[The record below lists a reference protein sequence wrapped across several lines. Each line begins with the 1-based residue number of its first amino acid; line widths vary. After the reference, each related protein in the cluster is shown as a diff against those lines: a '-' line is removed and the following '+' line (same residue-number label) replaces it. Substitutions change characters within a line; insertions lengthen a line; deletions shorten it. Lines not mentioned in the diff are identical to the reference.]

1 MWTTEDNP
9 RVTSHFHVF
18 SLDEPTRF
26 SGWGSKKSPLVA
38 LAREKEKQPL
48 FNLPSLF
55 STTKLYSL
63 GKTTSPDTN
72 TETLSQLRDFLRGGI
87 SILLEM
93 VPDFLSHLRGKK
105 SSTGYR
111 VSTKQIWNTT
121 AREWRRGSAG
131 ENYSHRDGQ
140 KHLKRPPSKTRVC

>member
-1 MWTTEDNP
+1 MWTTEGNP

-48 FNLPSLF
+48 LNLPSLF

-72 TETLSQLRDFLRGGI
+72 TETLSQLGDFLRGGI

-93 VPDFLSHLRGKK
+93 VPDFLSHLRGKNQQG
-105 SSTGYR
+105 TGFQR
-111 VSTKQIWNTT
+111 NRFGTLQPGNGGGDQQERTTVIGMDRNT
-121 AREWRRGSAG
+121 
-131 ENYSHRDGQ
+131 
-140 KHLKRPPSKTRVC
+140 